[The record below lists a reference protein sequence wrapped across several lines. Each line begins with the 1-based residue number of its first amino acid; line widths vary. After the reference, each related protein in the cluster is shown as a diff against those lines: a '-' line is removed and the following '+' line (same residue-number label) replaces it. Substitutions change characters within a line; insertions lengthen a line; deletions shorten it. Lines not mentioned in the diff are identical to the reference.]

1 MHELFITQSILDI
14 VLNQA
19 KAAQAKKVTRINLV
33 VGELSG
39 VVSDCVQ
46 FYFDFLKKGN
56 AAEEAVLDFKLVPIE
71 LRCRDCQT
79 TFHPNESAWVCP
91 NCQGTGLDVIGGQE
105 SYIESIEVEP

>member
-1 MHELFITQSILDI
+1 MHELSITQSILDI

-33 VGELSG
+33 IGELSG

-56 AAEEAVLDFKLVPIE
+56 AAEEATLDFKLVPIE

-79 TFHPNESAWVCP
+79 VFHPAGSAWVCP
-91 NCQGTGLDVIGGQE
+91 DCEGTSLEVIGGQE
-105 SYIESIEVEP
+105 SYIESIEVE

>member
-1 MHELFITQSILDI
+1 MHELSITQSIMDI

-19 KAAQAKKVTRINLV
+19 KEAQAKKVTRINLV
-33 VGELSG
+33 IGELSG

-56 AAEEAVLDFKLVPIE
+56 AAEEATLDFKLVPIE

-79 TFHPNESAWVCP
+79 AFHPEDSTWICP
-91 NCQGTGLDVIGGQE
+91 NCRSTALDVIGGQE

>member
-1 MHELFITQSILDI
+1 MDI

-19 KAAQAKKVTRINLV
+19 KTAQAKKVTRINLV
-33 VGELSG
+33 IGELSG

-56 AAEEAVLDFKLVPIE
+56 EAEEAVIDFKMVPLE
-71 LRCRDCQT
+71 LKCRGCQT
-79 TFHPNESAWVCP
+79 TFHPSDSAWVCP
-91 NCQGTGLDVIGGQE
+91 NCQGTGLDVIKGQE

>member
-1 MHELFITQSILDI
+1 MHELSITQSILDI

-33 VGELSG
+33 IGELSG

-56 AAEEAVLDFKLVPIE
+56 VAEEATLDFKLVPIE

-79 TFHPNESAWVCP
+79 TFRPNDSAWICP
-91 NCQGTGLDVIGGQE
+91 NCQGKGLDVIGGQE